1 MNKNFL
7 IDFITLHI
15 GIGTFK
21 PVTTKDINQHNM
33 HSEVISF
40 NKKNIINIYNSNNIT
55 AVGTTSMRFL
65 ESIYLVGQMINEKY
79 NNLNIEKFLY
89 NKMSNKLT
97 KKRKYGRN
105 N

>member
-1 MNKNFL
+1 
-7 IDFITLHI
+7 
-15 GIGTFK
+15 
-21 PVTTKDINQHNM
+21 M

>member
-1 MNKNFL
+1 
-7 IDFITLHI
+7 
-15 GIGTFK
+15 
-21 PVTTKDINQHNM
+21 M

-97 KKRKYGRN
+97 KKKYGKN